1 MRYSNMKPYSLDIL
15 QNISPEKKESQAGF
29 KRLVSGWITS
39 LKLVSRSIGS
49 LLWKQ
54 F

>member
-15 QNISPEKKESQAGF
+15 LNISPEKKES
-29 KRLVSGWITS
+29 LVSGWITS